1 MENWDRSKRVLK
13 TGLSIDLEIHIAEP
27 SAEVLPFER
36 EQPSKLQRSGNGGV
50 NMLPH
55 LAAIPAGH
63 PPICMEMSGVDSMA
77 APVFTRNLVGRFW
90 NTTLTPP
97 PDPQ

>member
-63 PPICMEMSGVDSMA
+63 PPICI
-77 APVFTRNLVGRFW
+77 
-90 NTTLTPP
+90 
-97 PDPQ
+97 